1 MPGTRWVGIDGLGAA
16 GKTSFAAQLA
26 ALLPEAHVIHVDDFA
41 RPSVRGWERARF
53 VAEVLEPLLGGRPAC
68 YSRWDYLTDEPRG
81 SAEVPPGVPV
91 IVEGVSAT
99 DDRVPVPWDITVWLD
114 VPEAIRRQRI
124 EERDD
129 EGLLYRWRT
138 DWWPNE
144 QAYPSRSTS
153 RWARPS
159 HPVARLVSPRS
170 ARFTPTQNAH
180 RTARIASP
188 ALRYAWWARSR

>member
-1 MPGTRWVGIDGLGAA
+1 VTRLRRAEAAEWLRDRLAALPGTRWVGIDGLGAA
-16 GKTSFAAQLA
+16 GKTSFAAELA
-26 ALLPEAHVIHVDDFA
+26 ALLPDAHVIHIDDFA

-81 SAEVPPGVPV
+81 AAEVPPGVPV

-144 QAYPSRSTS
+144 QAYVREQ
-153 RWARPS
+153 RPKDR
-159 HPVARLVSPRS
+159 PGMIVVVD
-170 ARFTPTQNAH
+170 Q
-180 RTARIASP
+180 
-188 ALRYAWWARSR
+188 